1 MNERVPLYV
10 MQRKFWLH
18 ICLVTKPLVW
28 LQEDGKEVKRTFP
41 QQLLERLERRG
52 FWRTRTR
59 KDSTRGLECL
69 HHSLALKRPNLLKAV
84 SLLSWAEHVRRPHKV
99 RPLHTGS
106 SLALTWPSGVAGT
119 FRFEVTRLQFLFV
132 YLANSIFIQII
143 LGFGVDVSRQG

>member
-1 MNERVPLYV
+1 MCSSVGDAEKILTAHLLGDKAIGLTARRW
-10 MQRKFWLH
+10 QG
-18 ICLVTKPLVW
+18 
-28 LQEDGKEVKRTFP
+28 GKGDIPTAALREVGEEGI
-41 QQLLERLERRG
+41 LEN
-52 FWRTRTR
+52 
-59 KDSTRGLECL
+59 KDTEGQYSWVGVFAP
-69 HHSLALKRPNLLKAV
+69 HLALKRPNLLKAV
-84 SLLSWAEHVRRPHKV
+84 SLLSWPEHVRRPHKV